1 MPLDPHAGRLPGP
14 ERLIDVPAL
23 IAAYYTLTP
32 NPDRPAEKISFG
44 TSGHRGSSLNAG
56 FNEAHILA
64 VTQAVCDVRRA
75 EGVAGPLFL
84 GKDTHALSEPAWRT
98 ALEVLTANGVQV
110 RVQAGGGFTPTPA
123 VSHAILTWNRGR
135 RSGLA
140 DGIVITPSHN
150 PPADGG
156 FKYNPHHG
164 GPADADLTARIE
176 RRAGELLAG
185 RNRMVQRVSF
195 RGALNSGLV
204 VDYDYV
210 SRYVDDLAAII
221 DFPLL
226 AASGLKL
233 GVNPLGGASLAYWE
247 PLARR
252 YGLDLTVTNSEHD
265 PTFRFVPL
273 DYDGKIRMD
282 CSSPW
287 AMSRLLEMKDSF
299 DLAFACDPDADRHGI
314 VTPAGLMNPNH
325 YLSVATDY
333 LFRSRPDWPTD
344 AGLGKTVVTTSML
357 DRVAADLGRNLTE
370 VPVGFKWFVPGLF
383 AGSLGIGCE
392 ESAGAS
398 FLRRDGTAWSTDK
411 DGLLLCLLAAE
422 MTAATGKNPA
432 ELYAGLT
439 ERFGAPLYERADS
452 PLDDA
457 GRAALK
463 ALTPQDVA
471 LKDVAGSPV
480 SAVLTHAP
488 GNNAPIGGV
497 KVVSADGWFAIRP
510 SGTEPVC
517 KVYMEGFRGEEHFA
531 VLKEQALAF
540 LARTLGSPAD

>member
-1 MPLDPHAGRLPGP
+1 MS
-14 ERLIDVPAL
+14 
-23 IAAYYTLTP
+23 TLWI
-32 NPDRPAEKISFG
+32 N
-44 TSGHRGSSLNAG
+44 
-56 FNEAHILA
+56 
-64 VTQAVCDVRRA
+64 
-75 EGVAGPLFL
+75 
-84 GKDTHALSEPAWRT
+84 
-98 ALEVLTANGVQV
+98 
-110 RVQAGGGFTPTPA
+110 
-123 VSHAILTWNRGR
+123 
-135 RSGLA
+135 
-140 DGIVITPSHN
+140 
-150 PPADGG
+150 
-156 FKYNPHHG
+156 
-164 GPADADLTARIE
+164 
-176 RRAGELLAG
+176 AGELDVYK
-185 RNRMVQRVSF
+185 RQ
-195 RGALNSGLV
+195 
-204 VDYDYV
+204 
-210 SRYVDDLAAII
+210 
-221 DFPLL
+221 
-226 AASGLKL
+226 
-233 GVNPLGGASLAYWE
+233 
-247 PLARR
+247 
-252 YGLDLTVTNSEHD
+252 
-265 PTFRFVPL
+265 
-273 DYDGKIRMD
+273 
-282 CSSPW
+282 
-287 AMSRLLEMKDSF
+287 
-299 DLAFACDPDADRHGI
+299 
-314 VTPAGLMNPNH
+314 
-325 YLSVATDY
+325 
-333 LFRSRPDWPTD
+333 
-344 AGLGKTVVTTSML
+344 
-357 DRVAADLGRNLTE
+357 
-370 VPVGFKWFVPGLF
+370 
-383 AGSLGIGCE
+383 GIGCE